1 MEKFTERRTAQRL
14 FENIPVLMKI
24 LHAKQETIEDRTTL
38 LNLGPKGAFLLSRRN
53 LPHGTR
59 LIIQIVTSPGGKEVG
74 ETTLTLRGRV
84 IRAEKAVAWEQGRVL
99 YGVAVKLDKKKFL
112 SRPISEIGPQA
123 HPPPIQECESSV
135 SPDPRT
141 RP

>member
-1 MEKFTERRTAQRL
+1 MEKFRERRTAKRL
-14 FENIPVLMKI
+14 FENIPVLIKI
-24 LHAKQETIEDRTTL
+24 LHAEQETSEDRTTL
-38 LNLGPKGAFLLSRRN
+38 LNLGPKGAYLLSRRN

-59 LIIQIVTSPGGKEVG
+59 LIIHIVTSPGGKGVG
-74 ETTLTLRGRV
+74 EITLALRGRV
-84 IRAEKAVAWEQGRVL
+84 IRAGEAVAWEQGRVL

-123 HPPPIQECESSV
+123 QPPTFQECELAV
-135 SPDPRT
+135 SADGRT